1 MATYVPNA
9 TTNTEPVESR
19 TVESAALEF
28 RTLKTSVTSR
38 VDALQVGLDAVQT
51 EAALEVVNRTNAD
64 NAIVASISPYLD
76 QVALINFPNN
86 FDLGFVSDPIAPSNF
101 FDFGSI

>member
-1 MATYVPNA
+1 MTYIPVATQ
-9 TTNTEPVESR
+9 TTEPVESR

-28 RTLKTSVTSR
+28 RTLKTRTNLLEVT
-38 VDALQVGLDAVQT
+38 VAANLVTLQAADALEIVT
-51 EAALEVVNRTNAD
+51 RTNAD

-76 QVALINFPNN
+76 QVALVNFPNN
-86 FDLGFVSDPIAPSNF
+86 FDLGFVSDPVAPLNI